1 MAADPT
7 VQAVLDQA
15 WSSVTKELYSNIF
28 YGLAA
33 SSLQQSIFVDA
44 STLLQATVIYD
55 LAQYW
60 PAPAQFQIKPLALMK
75 DFPGFPDMSLTAGSA
90 TALIVSNPH
99 YQQIL
104 EILTS
109 SAAPP
114 HLPKQRLLI
123 QVTAGVTR
131 LQVEDLVN
139 SLTQLINSTSQSI
152 TNIQD
157 QIDEA
162 SSRTVLLNIFFY
174 ISETL
179 SPLPPFPWARPV
191 QFLWLS
197 AFFCL
202 FVCLFFL
209 HPISCRSGP
218 DFQLLCPVD
227 IIHRQ
232 CLREL
237 VGVWRAEGD
246 WPDGDF
252 CFLGF
257 HLLIFFLFLY

>member
-1 MAADPT
+1 LTPLFVCFPFFFPQLGVAADPT

-197 AFFCL
+197 AFFVCL
-202 FVCLFFL
+202 FVCLFVFSSP
-209 HPISCRSGP
+209 H
-218 DFQLLCPVD
+218 QLPL
-227 IIHRQ
+227 
-232 CLREL
+232 
-237 VGVWRAEGD
+237 WT
-246 WPDGDF
+246 
-252 CFLGF
+252 
-257 HLLIFFLFLY
+257 